1 LEQTDFDREGLHELV
16 QLLALLARR
25 LRGGT
30 GVPKPLR
37 DAFRDGSLSPRHMP
51 VLFSLTR
58 SGPSSVGELAAQLG
72 LAPATVSLLVNDL
85 NRARL
90 LDRREDEH
98 DRRRTIV
105 SVPSEHRRLLTRL
118 ADERIALVRRTF
130 ARLDPDARS
139 HFVEGLRI
147 LVEESAA
154 LGAGAGDE
162 AEVSPGGT
170 RR

>member
-1 LEQTDFDREGLHELV
+1 
-16 QLLALLARR
+16 
-25 LRGGT
+25 
-30 GVPKPLR
+30 
-37 DAFRDGSLSPRHMP
+37 
-51 VLFSLTR
+51 
-58 SGPSSVGELAAQLG
+58 
-72 LAPATVSLLVNDL
+72 VSLLVNDL
-85 NRARL
+85 NRAGL